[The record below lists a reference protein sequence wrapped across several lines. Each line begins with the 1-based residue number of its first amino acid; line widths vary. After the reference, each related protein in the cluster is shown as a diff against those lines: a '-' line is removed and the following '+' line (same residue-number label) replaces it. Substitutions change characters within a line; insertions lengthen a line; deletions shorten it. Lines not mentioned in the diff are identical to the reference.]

1 MTREELVVR
10 VTDHLRHTPIAAT
23 PAFEAAGWPWS
34 AHGPGSGPGGHGYD
48 GACALCRMDI
58 PEALPTVVGV
68 VLDFLATIDEEGVC
82 RGISG

>member
-48 GACALCRMDI
+48 GACALCRTASSSSA
-58 PEALPTVVGV
+58 EVLVARRSAL
-68 VLDFLATIDEEGVC
+68 DA
-82 RGISG
+82 R